1 MTTGNSLDFGDLLAK
16 RRSQAGAQSPTRGLF
31 AGGETE
37 TPNIHEISIEQITIA
52 SKGNS
57 TTFGDMSF
65 RKRFDHQTISNSV
78 RGIFAG
84 FGYYAAR
91 KEIDYVTIA
100 SEGNGTYFG
109 DLSQPINGCS
119 GAASQTRGIVAS
131 GANPSLVTTVESVI
145 ISTTGNATYF
155 GDLNMARRYHMG
167 ISDCHGG
174 LGGF

>member
-1 MTTGNSLDFGDLLAK
+1 MMYFDFGDLLAK

-31 AGGETE
+31 AGGETQ
-37 TPNIHEISIEQITIA
+37 TPNYHETSIEQITIA

-65 RKRFDHQTISNSV
+65 RKRFDTQNISNST

-109 DLSQPINGCS
+109 DLSQPLTGCS

-131 GANPSLVTTVESVI
+131 GGNPSLVTTVESVI

-155 GDLNMARRYHMG
+155 GDLSLARFYSTG
-167 ISDCHGG
+167 ISDSHGG
-174 LGGF
+174 LGGY